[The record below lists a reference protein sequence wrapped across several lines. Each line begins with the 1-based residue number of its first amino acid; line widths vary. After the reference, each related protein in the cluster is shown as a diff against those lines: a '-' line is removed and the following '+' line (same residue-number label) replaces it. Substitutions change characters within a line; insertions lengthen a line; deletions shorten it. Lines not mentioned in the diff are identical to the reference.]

1 MPRFRILGPGGLAIA
16 TALLAFLAFPS
27 GSVRAQDQPNGKT
40 PVGAQNQAP
49 SQLKVASNL
58 VVVRVV
64 VRDAHGKPVAG
75 LQKEDFKLFDRGKKQ
90 TITQF
95 EVATSAP
102 QSGNLL
108 SAGATAQS
116 AVVVPPSAMPQR
128 FLALYVDDLNT
139 SDADM
144 IQARDAADHY
154 LVGNLKPQ
162 DRVAIF
168 TSGKILSDFTA
179 DLKQIHEALSKLHTS
194 PMALTRI
201 HNCPELSDYQAL
213 EITEQ
218 DNPDSSDA
226 WKMAIDEKEHR
237 CDIIRPRSLSSGS
250 GSSDNPSGLTGA
262 IPSSGP
268 PQANVDQER
277 QATIRFIGMLARSVA
292 DRAAMLARANLQ
304 ELDQLV
310 KYISQMP
317 GQRNVILISPGF
329 LSRSEQYQLDG
340 IIDRALRAQVVISSL
355 DPKGLAVL
363 MREADATIDYMP
375 TANSGGAIGAMH
387 NVDWSREL
395 VASDVLAEVAYG
407 TGGEFFHNNN
417 DLRGGFRALAGS
429 PVYYILAFA
438 PNDIKQDGKFHSL
451 RVTLAEAHTGLTL
464 QARRG
469 YFAPM
474 SEAEAA
480 ETEKRNSSDAEAQA
494 SEQVREAIL
503 SRVEIRQF
511 VVEPFAKL
519 SSTTGEARELS
530 LRVHLDGKS
539 LPLRKDADANRNT
552 VIFTCAVF
560 DQKEN
565 LLMSQQVRTKV
576 SLRDAQLQEFLSS
589 GVDVDM
595 TFKLKPGAYRVRE
608 VVTDT
613 EEHHMTAFS
622 RNMKI
627 S

>member
-1 MPRFRILGPGGLAIA
+1 
-16 TALLAFLAFPS
+16 
-27 GSVRAQDQPNGKT
+27 
-40 PVGAQNQAP
+40 
-49 SQLKVASNL
+49 
-58 VVVRVV
+58 
-64 VRDAHGKPVAG
+64 
-75 LQKEDFKLFDRGKKQ
+75 
-90 TITQF
+90 
-95 EVATSAP
+95 
-102 QSGNLL
+102 
-108 SAGATAQS
+108 
-116 AVVVPPSAMPQR
+116 MPQR
-128 FLALYVDDLNT
+128 FLALYFDDLNT

-154 LVGNLKPQ
+154 LVANLQPQ

-213 EITEQ
+213 EITEH

-237 CDIIRPRSLSSGS
+237 CDIIKPRSPAPGS
-250 GSSDNPSGLTGA
+250 QSTDNPSGLTGA
-262 IPSSGP
+262 MPSSGSH
-268 PQANVDQER
+268 QTTVDQER
-277 QATIRFIGMLARSVA
+277 ETTIRFIAMLARSVV
-292 DRAAMLARANLQ
+292 DRAAMQSRANLQ

-329 LSRSEQYQLDG
+329 LSQSEQYQLDG

-375 TANSGGAIGAMH
+375 TANSGAIGAMH

-511 VVEPFAKL
+511 SVEPFARL
-519 SSTTGEARELS
+519 SSTAGEARELS

-539 LPLRKDADANRNT
+539 LRLRKDADDNRNT
-552 VIFTCAVF
+552 VIFTCAIY

-576 SLRDAQLQEFLSS
+576 SLRDAQLQEYLSS

-627 S
+627 P